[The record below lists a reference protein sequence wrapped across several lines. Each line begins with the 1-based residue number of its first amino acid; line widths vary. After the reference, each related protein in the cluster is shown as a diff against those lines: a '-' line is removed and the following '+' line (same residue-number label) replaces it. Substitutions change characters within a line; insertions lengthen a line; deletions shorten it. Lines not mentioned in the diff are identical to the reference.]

1 MKLDMHDTPMMM
13 LTVASLISLAMIF
26 VSGMDGPSWWPLLF
40 LAEMALSWVLLGHR
54 AKQLETLET
63 VKEE

>member
-1 MKLDMHDTPMMM
+1 MKLDIHDAPT
-13 LTVASLISLAMIF
+13 LLLILASSASMAMIF

-54 AKQLETLET
+54 AKQLET